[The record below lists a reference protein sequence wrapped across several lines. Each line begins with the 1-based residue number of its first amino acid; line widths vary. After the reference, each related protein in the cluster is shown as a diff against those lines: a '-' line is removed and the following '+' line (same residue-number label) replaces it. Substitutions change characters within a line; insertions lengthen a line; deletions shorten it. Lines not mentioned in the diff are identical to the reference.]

1 MKRTMLF
8 LIGLLLAIAGI
19 VTACGDGHKE
29 REEKRME
36 LEKQQKDA
44 IFNGKVGTA
53 SPDNALKGLVFV
65 DRDKT
70 HRKIVFDSTTNS
82 CVISEINDG
91 SVLQAH
97 PAAVYMIKDSKITLD
112 FTKYSMMMS
121 KITDD
126 EVLAQHKKQLYAELK
141 NKGVKETDFD
151 KQWEAYLK
159 EYKEKGHGTVQD
171 MIKAYRETFVK
182 LYTEYLKEKP
192 LEGVLSADKKT
203 ITFKKFAIP
212 GYNKIERHENVV
224 FTRVTK

>member
-19 VTACGDGHKE
+19 ITACGDGRKE
-29 REEKRME
+29 QEKKRME

-53 SPDNALKGLVFV
+53 SADSTLKNTVYA

-112 FTKYSMMMS
+112 FTKYSTMMS

-141 NKGVKETDFD
+141 NKGVKETDLD
-151 KQWEAYLK
+151 KKWEAYLK

-182 LYTEYLKEKP
+182 LYTEYLKQPP
-192 LEGVLSADKKT
+192 LEGMLSADKT
-203 ITFKKFAIP
+203 SITFKKFVIP
-212 GYNKIERHENVV
+212 SYDKIVTYDNVT
-224 FTRVTK
+224 FKKK